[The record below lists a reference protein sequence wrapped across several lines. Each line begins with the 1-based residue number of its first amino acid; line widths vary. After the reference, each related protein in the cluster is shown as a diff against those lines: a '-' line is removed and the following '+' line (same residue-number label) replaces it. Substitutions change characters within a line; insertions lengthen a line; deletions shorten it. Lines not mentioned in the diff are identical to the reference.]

1 MSPPADA
8 RHAASWTITPS
19 PVMAEVSRI
28 DPYIVWAHITRYRQI
43 CASKRL
49 PIAIE
54 MKAGG
59 PTAQQFARAI
69 VRNGWH
75 DWIWMSALYRDAP
88 DSLAN
93 TRFCTAQ
100 VTRDFLTHL
109 DQELDGLIERFTL
122 AMPIDRRNS
131 DILIDHT
138 LRTTI
143 EPLRHAPEHG
153 DIGKVIVGVC
163 DDDIA
168 YMHRRFFENTAGK
181 STRFQS
187 VWKQDDSSNDAQGLG
202 YGRELLK
209 SQIDSLLQN
218 EPHAEKTNV
227 HRIADHQAKKRAHDD
242 HEPHE
247 SPLPLIGVQFGTP
260 GRAHRD
266 AAGFWLDVQAIDGIR
281 YIVQRAQDTAGAG
294 CHALINLSYGAI
306 AGPRDGTSLIESAL
320 DEMMDTGTCSIV
332 IPGGNSNPS
341 RCHGFVTIAA
351 EATLRWRAPHVG
363 RAPNFIE
370 IWLPANV
377 HDPLVDVCIA
387 PPAGPASEWIALGEV
402 ATYACDE
409 DALCTVVHQGRGA
422 RGDGHMILV
431 AMAAGIAST
440 EDWLIHLRNR
450 ADAKINAVYFSTRQA
465 SVSRS
470 HQPRA

>member
-1 MSPPADA
+1 
-8 RHAASWTITPS
+8 
-19 PVMAEVSRI
+19 
-28 DPYIVWAHITRYRQI
+28 
-43 CASKRL
+43 
-49 PIAIE
+49 
-54 MKAGG
+54 MKAGAQ
-59 PTAQQFARAI
+59 TAQQFARA
-69 VRNGWH
+69 VERNGWH
-75 DWIWMSALYRDAP
+75 EWIWMSALYRHAP
-88 DSLAN
+88 DSLAD

-100 VTRDFLTHL
+100 VTRDFLGHL

-138 LRTTI
+138 LRAVI
-143 EPLRHAPEHG
+143 EPLRHAPERD

-187 VWKQDDSSNDAQGLG
+187 VWKQDDSANDAPGLG

-209 SQIDSLLQN
+209 AQIDSLLHNEQN
-218 EPHAEKTNV
+218 EQHEQNEHGAAQSNI
-227 HRIADHQAKKRAHDD
+227 HQMADHQAKRRPHED
-242 HEPHE
+242 HQPHE

-266 AAGFWLDVQAIDGIR
+266 APGFWLDVQALDGIR

-294 CHALINLSYGAI
+294 CHAMVNLSYGAI
-306 AGPRDGTSLIESAL
+306 AGPRDGSSLIESAL

-332 IPGGNSNPS
+332 IPGGSSNPS
-341 RCHGFVTIAA
+341 RCHGSVTIGD
-351 EATLRWRAPHVG
+351 EATLRWRAPHIG

-377 HDPLVDVCIA
+377 RDPLVDVCIA
-387 PPAGPASEWIALGEV
+387 PPAGPVSEWIALGEV

-431 AMAAGIAST
+431 AMAAGVAST
-440 EDWLIHLRNR
+440 DDWLIHLRNR
-450 ADAKINAVYFSTRQA
+450 AESKINAVYFSTRQA
-465 SVSRS
+465 SVSRAP
-470 HQPRA
+470 QPRA